1 MSFAD
6 RQLKV
11 RVLEA
16 LELRVKQFKRREEL
30 FPLRIPHEPLPLGEI
45 VADALGP
52 GARRFDPQSLRS
64 RPLLHLSWDDAS
76 TWDLWVIVLPS
87 KVKLFCDSGAEESRV
102 LASGGRNE
110 GDETDRLFLQLL
122 AESGGAH
129 FGIEMSGDAPS
140 RVRSA
145 ITDREFLVETFVEL
159 FEVSGMEAS
168 VRAQVEDVAPDDR
181 PDGSD
186 FRTDVERWLDVS
198 LIPNR

>member
-16 LELRVKQFKRREEL
+16 IELRVKQFKRREEL
-30 FPLRIPHEPLPLGEI
+30 FPLRIPHEPLSFADI

-52 GARRFDPQSLRS
+52 GAWRFDPQTLRS
-64 RPLLHLSWDDAS
+64 RSLLHLSWDDGT
-76 TWDLWVIVLPS
+76 TWELWVIVLPS
-87 KVKLFCDSGAEESRV
+87 KVKLFCDSGPEESRV

-110 GDETDRLFLQLL
+110 GDETDRVFLQLL

-145 ITDREFLVETFVEL
+145 IPDRGFLIDVFVEL
-159 FEVSGMEAS
+159 FEVSGLEAS
-168 VRAQVEDVAPDDR
+168 VRAQVGDGAPDELAN
-181 PDGSD
+181 GSD
-186 FRTDVERWLDVS
+186 FRADVQRWLDAS